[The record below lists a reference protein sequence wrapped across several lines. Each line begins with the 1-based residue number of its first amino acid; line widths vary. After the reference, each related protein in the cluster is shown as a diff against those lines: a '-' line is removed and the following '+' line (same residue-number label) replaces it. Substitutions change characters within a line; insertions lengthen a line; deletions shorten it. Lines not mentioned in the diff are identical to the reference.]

1 MRRLKRIVQKSRDKN
16 HARRANAI
24 LLLREGLSN
33 ARICRYL
40 HCCPKSLNK
49 WRMLYE
55 QLGEEGLAPNEP
67 GRPVETVSDVLRARL
82 LALVIREPKEFGYAR
97 ARPPVSG

>member
-24 LLLREGLSN
+24 LLLREGLSKT
-33 ARICRYL
+33 RICRYL

-49 WRMLYE
+49 WQALYE
-55 QLGEEGLAPNEP
+55 ELGEEGLAPNEP
-67 GRPVETVSDVLRARL
+67 GRPVETVSDALPKNSDMQERAGL
-82 LALVIREPKEFGYAR
+82 LKCWHFN
-97 ARPPVSG
+97 